1 MIKLFRFLMIALLA
15 LAIPVQGVAAA
26 AMLYCGPDHPAGG
39 VAGHA
44 TGHAAGHDVG
54 HVHVDAQDGH
64 SQAGHD
70 HAQPAVLAADLASV
84 PDAPDQPV
92 PAKCSVCAAC
102 CSAAAIAASTL
113 LFSPPGMEPLPV
125 LMSSS
130 LSYSF
135 ITDGPLRPPRSFLA

>member
-1 MIKLFRFLMIALLA
+1 MIKLFRTLMIALLA

-26 AMLYCGPDHPAGG
+26 AMLYCGPDHARGG
-39 VAGHA
+39 TAGHTSA
-44 TGHAAGHDVG
+44 RDVG
-54 HVHVDAQDGH
+54 HVSAHDHDGH
-64 SQAGHD
+64 AHAGHE
-70 HAQPAVLAADLASV
+70 HAQPDMLMADLMFL
-84 PDAPDQPV
+84 PDAPDQPAQ
-92 PAKCSVCAAC
+92 AKCSVCAAC

>member
-1 MIKLFRFLMIALLA
+1 MIKLFRTLMIALLA

-26 AMLYCGPDHPAGG
+26 AMLYCGPDHGPGG
-39 VAGHA
+39 NAGH
-44 TGHAAGHDVG
+44 TAGHDVG
-54 HVHVDAQDGH
+54 HGHARDGH
-64 SQAGHD
+64 SQAGHEQ
-70 HAQPAVLAADLASV
+70 AQPAVLAADLAAV
-84 PDAPDQPV
+84 PDAPDQPA

-135 ITDGPLRPPRSFLA
+135 ITDGPLRPPRHFLA

>member
-1 MIKLFRFLMIALLA
+1 MIKLFRILMIAMLA

-26 AMLYCGPDHPAGG
+26 AMLYCGPDHLAGDPAGHG
-39 VAGHA
+39 AGHI
-44 TGHAAGHDVG
+44 AAHEAG
-54 HVHVDAQDGH
+54 HVHANDHDGH
-64 SQAGHD
+64 ANAGHE
-70 HAQPAVLAADLASV
+70 HAQPDMLAADLASV
-84 PDAPDQPV
+84 PDAPDQPA

-113 LFSPPGMEPLPV
+113 MFSQPGIDPLPV